1 MVSTGKNKLIQNLL
15 KNLLAWLAAALIL
28 VPVALIILNAFKGD
42 GETLSMSFAL
52 PRTWQFSNFATVIE
66 KGKLVRSFLNSML
79 EQPEDLN
86 ITYSK
91 DGKEIYED
99 EYMELLGSCSENLEE
114 VIFATKM
121 PDGVMEIDP
130 LWLAAEGKTS
140 AGMTYDEAV
149 QKLGE

>member
-1 MVSTGKNKLIQNLL
+1 MVFKTKDGNLQMSSFTFGAENSPGATSTYKM
-15 KNLLAWLAAALIL
+15 
-28 VPVALIILNAFKGD
+28 D
-42 GETLSMSFAL
+42 GSELTETLSFG
-52 PRTWQFSNFATVIE
+52 FVD
-66 KGKLVRSFLNSML
+66 SFLNSML

-114 VIFATKM
+114 VIFATRM

-130 LWLAAEGKTS
+130 LWLAAEGEDPS
-140 AGMTYDEAV
+140 GMTEDEAV
-149 QKLGE
+149 QRLGE